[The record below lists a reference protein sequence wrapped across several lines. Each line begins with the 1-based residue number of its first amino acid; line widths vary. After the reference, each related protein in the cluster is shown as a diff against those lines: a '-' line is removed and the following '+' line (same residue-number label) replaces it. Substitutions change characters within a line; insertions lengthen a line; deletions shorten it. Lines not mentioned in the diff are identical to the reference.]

1 MSKPRRNRVTPEGH
15 AKHVEIAL
23 KNFHGMK
30 VGQAAKASIR
40 TEIEEFKRQLFASA
54 DVQAHPG
61 KRVLVYSLAA
71 SLAALRVIVQR
82 LSAANL
88 TKDEFRVATETLPT
102 LQGTLL
108 RTLALLGVTATDSE
122 GDSSKSESLADVIRE
137 HDEQKAREQT

>member
-1 MSKPRRNRVTPEGH
+1 M
-15 AKHVEIAL
+15 
-23 KNFHGMK
+23 
-30 VGQAAKASIR
+30 
-40 TEIEEFKRQLFASA
+40 
-54 DVQAHPG
+54 QAHPG

-137 HDEQKAREQT
+137 HDEQKAREKA